1 MADKYRVSL
10 NFTSLPDSDDD
21 EFCSNVIVKL
31 TGNASFPNLPVS
43 LATLTTQRTTFHT
56 SIAAAMQGGLALT
69 AAKNAA
75 RTIMDNSLRAI
86 AAYVQSIAYQDL
98 TLLLSSGFEAVSN
111 NRTSSPLATPTIQ
124 NIDNSAT
131 EKFFLRLQTVN
142 NAAAYQIRLTA
153 TGATNPVPVTVEST
167 SSRNLLVP
175 DLVPGTTYEL
185 QSRAI
190 GGSTGY
196 SEWSDPV
203 TKMAT

>member
-1 MADKYRVSL
+1 MIQKYRVSL
-10 NFTSLPDSDDD
+10 GFTSLPDSGDD
-21 EFCSNVIVKL
+21 EFCANVIVKL
-31 TGNASFPNLPVS
+31 TNNPAFLNLPVS
-43 LATLTTQRTTFHT
+43 LATLATQRTTFHNTIT
-56 SIAAAMQGGLALT
+56 SSMQGGLAFT
-69 AAKNAA
+69 AAKDAA
-75 RTIMDNSLRAI
+75 RTVLDDSLRAT

-98 TLLLSSGFEAVSN
+98 TLLLSSGFEAASN
-111 NRTSSPLATPTIQ
+111 NRASSPLATPTIL

-153 TGATNPVPVTVEST
+153 TGTAGAVPVTVEST
-167 SSRNLLVP
+167 NSRNVLVP
-175 DLVPGTTYEL
+175 DLAPGTVYEL